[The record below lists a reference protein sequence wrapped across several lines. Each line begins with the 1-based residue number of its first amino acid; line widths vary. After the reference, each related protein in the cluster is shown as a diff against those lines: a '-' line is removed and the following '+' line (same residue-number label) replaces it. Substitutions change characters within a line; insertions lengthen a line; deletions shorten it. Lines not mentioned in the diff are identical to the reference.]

1 VVLFIQERTV
11 STEEGFKE
19 DKEIKGEKSI
29 TMDIRSDDAKKPMMM
44 WFLGMLLFSMVAE
57 SNAQL
62 SENYYAS
69 TCPSVELI
77 VKQAVTTKF
86 KQTVTTA
93 PATLR
98 MFFHDCFVEVYVQ
111 TMDASFCR
119 ILEFYGVFWYL
130 SIILVFFL

>member
-1 VVLFIQERTV
+1 
-11 STEEGFKE
+11 
-19 DKEIKGEKSI
+19 
-29 TMDIRSDDAKKPMMM
+29 MDTRRDDATKPMTM

-69 TCPSVELI
+69 TCPNVELI

-86 KQTVTTA
+86 QQTPTTA

-98 MFFHDCFVEVYVQ
+98 MFFHDCFVEVLC
-111 TMDASFCR
+111 ANNGGLCR
-119 ILEFYGVFWYL
+119 FFLTFMESFWYL
-130 SIILVFFL
+130 